1 MAVSAP
7 TSRSDISKL
16 REEKKRR
23 EEEARRKSQ
32 EAEAAKAKA
41 GERKPSIGYP
51 EPKNEEP
58 SGPIMPRAKDGDPS
72 GDDLAWPPS
81 WRQAEYKRMA
91 SELAPAAQF
100 AKGVGG
106 SLLDAA
112 KKGVQGA
119 RDEARAAGD
128 SRRRAAESS
137 KNLEEGPFSESGQQ
151 ARREAD
157 ALRNF
162 DYRGA
167 GAALSEI
174 GGNLLGGL
182 SGVLP
187 GMPRV
192 DTRSNEQKQSDADGV
207 FSDDYDRRQ
216 EAKEIQAE
224 VDAEDYADAYDQY
237 VQKARARG
245 DNENT
250 IMSPEEFVDEMSGT
264 QQSED
269 GLGRERV
276 GPMVGAHEVRRNVGS
291 FQERQERP
299 DGQSRYLPGDTPL
312 DLDGEVFMPNNQGDS
327 DNAGRIRDIVGERK
341 RRNPDEP
348 IPVGMQAQVQSTQ
361 RDPYSG
367 APMTEGSG
375 KLVAPSLNSDGSV
388 GAKTYTRAIPP
399 EIESAAAQLPAAERD
414 MYIAQSMGVD
424 LNQYPPS
431 QRQAVAQKFVNEKR
445 GLADRG
451 NMVAAYTDPKTGYF
465 VDAEGNPI
473 LDADGKP
480 RKSDVPLAYDK
491 DGNLLPGSEA
501 PVFIRSE
508 EALKRGKQ
516 RTNFNNRMQ
525 EARNSGDNLIMSF
538 VSRDPETNKLKFD
551 EEGFEAQYPGSLPP
565 PGPERTKAISQLTNL
580 IERGRAVQ
588 QNRDRLGRRQQESS
602 PTFGPILMRESL
614 QQAET
619 PEEAAM
625 IALYFNRPDIAQ
637 FYQQQAMGDR
647 AILAEEKKAEAVAN
661 TAALRSGRNGAVD
674 TPAGLLEQQ
683 NRVINDALADGNI
696 AGAVA
701 ILAGEGGHMTED
713 QVRDQALA
721 TQAKASPAALRL
733 PMHAPV
739 ADAEFKKVTGVFP
752 VEAWDEESILRA
764 EEDFKIG
771 MARRAGLDPENP
783 EVSKILHRMFEQFWN
798 EEFGKNSG
806 RTMGGQDY
814 PRPKAQE
821 TTGVGLPDDD
831 QPGTQPGWVG
841 AF

>member
-51 EPKNEEP
+51 EKQQEEQSAP
-58 SGPIMPRAKDGDPS
+58 LMPRETRSDINRRVGGQMD
-72 GDDLAWPPS
+72 
-81 WRQAEYKRMA
+81 RMLEA
-91 SELAPAAQF
+91 AGASRIGSELDRGMQF

-106 SLLDAA
+106 SLFDAA

-162 DYRGA
+162 DYKGA

-207 FSDDYDRRQ
+207 FSEDYDRRQ

-237 VQKARARG
+237 RQQAEARG
-245 DNENT
+245 DVE
-250 IMSPEEFVDEMSGT
+250 ILSPEEFVDEMSGT

-276 GPMVGAHEVRRNVGS
+276 GPMVGAGEVSSNLR
-291 FQERQERP
+291 
-299 DGQSRYLPGDTPL
+299 TPRTN
-312 DLDGEVFMPNNQGDS
+312 LDGEVFMPNNQGDV

-431 QRQAVAQKFVNEKR
+431 QRQAVAQKFVAEKR

-451 NMVAAYTDPKTGYF
+451 NMVAAYTDPETGYF
-465 VDAEGNPI
+465 IDAPVEEGGKPI

-480 RKSDVPLAYDK
+480 RKSDVPLAYDE

-516 RTNFNNRMQ
+516 RTKFNNRMQ

-538 VSRDPETNKLKFD
+538 VSRDPETNELKFD
-551 EEGFEAQYPGSLPP
+551 EAGFEAQYPGSLPP
-565 PGPERTKAISQLTNL
+565 PGPGRTKAISQLTNL

-625 IALYFNRPDIAQ
+625 LALYFNRPDIAQ

-647 AILAEEKKAEAVAN
+647 AILAEEQKARAAAE
-661 TAALRSGRNGAVD
+661 TAALRRGGDVNIEGAGAGSMQFKNRMKSGQLAPGQMANELITSGVDEKEARRQEATTQIGISLETGVPADAALNAGNVKPIIDEALEAAVPD
-674 TPAGLLEQQ
+674 TGYLDWMRSAPGGLPTPLDTFDTIRKNFIADIMAQLSLPAGKGFEE
-683 NRVINDALADGNI
+683 ALGDRFDRRM
-696 AGAVA
+696 GATGRKVKERGV
-701 ILAGEGGHMTED
+701 GE
-713 QVRDQALA
+713 
-721 TQAKASPAALRL
+721 P
-733 PMHAPV
+733 
-739 ADAEFKKVTGVFP
+739 DAE
-752 VEAWDEESILRA
+752 A
-764 EEDFKIG
+764 
-771 MARRAGLDPENP
+771 
-783 EVSKILHRMFEQFWN
+783 
-798 EEFGKNSG
+798 
-806 RTMGGQDY
+806 TM
-814 PRPKAQE
+814 PPA
-821 TTGVGLPDDD
+821 GVG
-831 QPGTQPGWVG
+831 G
-841 AF
+841 